1 MVLEVRDTLKKSQNL
16 IAPTLNRSL
25 LVSKIYGLPKIY
37 KSGKSVRPFA
47 SAAPASEFESLNTEN
62 FKLISSR
69 ISGYQNAA
77 EINKDIINSAEC
89 LIVQLEIDDKK
100 SICLKSKHSDV
111 FNFKTQLRIYTD
123 SNGRYQNI
131 EQEKNLVEGYITSE
145 PNSSYVG
152 GYIESIYFYGK
163 VRSFDKIFHVD
174 NLKSYPLLQRVNND
188 SNKNAVVFESK
199 TNSEMNGTSKKA
211 FEFFNSRGNISP
223 VKRNSEDN
231 IYQLFKTMI
240 QKGKV
245 CTLLVVIDNSFL
257 HRIYNDNMDSA
268 VKYVLFSIDEANS
281 LFRSTDFDDDGYPDN
296 IGLLI
301 KYLVIIQSEKSP
313 MNLLPKYS
321 KKAMDVKYYLKMFS
335 RYNLLSEVCLGVAFT
350 GQTFKN
356 DIIGVSYSAVPVNRK
371 YFQLSIGG
379 ICDRPLMNQLSVNL
393 NTLVVSAASENG
405 TPIPQ
410 YMFHLSLTHELGH
423 SFGSDHDKT
432 NECEGHLMTDHTPKN
447 LERKH
452 FVFSP
457 CSKRMILETIVTKGH
472 CLQDYDESY
481 CGLIEPGEECD
492 CGTTK
497 DCEEFDACCS
507 SRGTMSPCQ
516 LRRDKGYQCHPSQGL
531 CCSSKCMYK
540 DLSEYDL
547 NCKNFQNSCPCRNSL
562 KICSCGIQGR
572 CLQSSCTSEE
582 CARLN
587 LNECVCPEYLEK
599 HSCQT
604 CCSLNGS
611 CLHSRIVTKQLIE
624 QNDSLIEDLEM
635 ISNRRKSG
643 RFSIHEK
650 LCNEKTCVNISFRT
664 ALANDYCLLYGQ
676 LGICNEHYECII
688 PDSKLIYPSVPVEK
702 IKKSGMTSNSI
713 FKFELLGIVIFCSL
727 ICYFECIL

>member
-321 KKAMDVKYYLKMFS
+321 KKAMD
-335 RYNLLSEVCLGVAFT
+335 
-350 GQTFKN
+350 
-356 DIIGVSYSAVPVNRK
+356 
-371 YFQLSIGG
+371 
-379 ICDRPLMNQLSVNL
+379 
-393 NTLVVSAASENG
+393 G

-481 CGLIEPGEECD
+481 CGNGLIEPGEECD